1 MCGLRLA
8 SLIRNALLALLLAG
22 APAVAAGDP
31 EAKVREIERLAI
43 TAPVAESNA
52 RITALAQDMG
62 ALTPGQ
68 RQRVEYVRLRNLA
81 IVGDQASA
89 LTGLQAL
96 LQQQLP
102 TPLRVR
108 IYATATAI
116 AANIGQWKLAYQWL
130 NDSLPYLPTAGDDAP
145 RMLITAS
152 YLNGLVGEDALS
164 REFATKA
171 LHLAEQ
177 GRDALS
183 LCRAVAGMA
192 QIEEHA
198 QDYAAAGRWRMRQ
211 IEECGLAGA
220 GDNLFVGG
228 AEAGMGKVEMERG
241 NPSAALGWYRSAL
254 ARFQRA
260 GYEPGIKDAGIGLA
274 SSLIALGEDL
284 DQARTLLQNSAVYFR
299 EQQASLAVEEAE
311 RQLAALAE
319 REGDASLALV
329 HYKNAMAAAAEIQKT
344 AQDRLIAYQ
353 QVQFSTRLK
362 QQQIDLLQAQQ
373 AIAQLQITAG
383 KRRQWLLAAGVAM
396 LLLSVGLLVV
406 LLRRSARDRQRYRW
420 QSEHDGLTRLLS
432 QKQIR
437 KLGQAA
443 WEQARRQG
451 RPFSAVVLDID
462 HFKQVNDHYGHAAG
476 DEALRKLGGWIE
488 QAVGSDNL
496 AGRSGGDEF
505 TLLIAGDA
513 DRAEAVVREIRDA
526 IEPIAVFDDRIAIS
540 ISAGIC
546 ADSAEFDSP
555 GALVH
560 AADGALRRAKRE
572 GRNRVVLAG
581 ADARAAPDAGGA
593 AVEPHADRLV
603 VVGCGIQLGRHMSP
617 RCESEIRLAD
627 VVMCLVDPFA
637 LAMIREL
644 RPDAVNLGEHY
655 ADGKDRRESYREIDA
670 AIMAQ
675 VRAGKR
681 VCAVFY
687 GHPGVFADVPHR
699 VVQRARAEGFS
710 ARMEPGISTEACLY
724 ADLGIDPGR
733 HGVQSLEATQF
744 LLQDRVLDPAGLVL
758 LWQVALAGDLTC
770 TRRQAD
776 RAQLQRLVDKLRRW
790 YPADHE
796 VILYEAAR
804 LSIETPRIDRLRLQ
818 DLPEA
823 QYQEFTT
830 LVIPPLATVREP
842 ADRLAVAPLADAN
855 PAAG

>member
-52 RITALAQDMG
+52 RITALAPDMG

-102 TPLRVR
+102 PPLRVR
-108 IYATATAI
+108 IYATATSI

-145 RMLITAS
+145 RMLMTAS

-177 GRDALS
+177 GHDALS

-211 IEECGLAGA
+211 IENCGLAGA

-228 AEAGMGKVEMERG
+228 AEAGMGKVEMARD
-241 NPSAALGWYRSAL
+241 NPRTALDWYRRAL

-260 GYEPGIKDAGIGLA
+260 GYEPGIQDAGIGLA
-274 SSLIALGEDL
+274 SSLIALGTDL
-284 DQARTLLQNSAVYFR
+284 DQARTLLQGSAVYFR

-329 HYKNAMAAAAEIQKT
+329 HYKNAMAAAAETQKT
-344 AQDRLIAYQ
+344 VRDRLIAYR
-353 QVQFSTRLK
+353 QVQFATRLK

-373 AIAQLQITAG
+373 AIAQLQITAA
-383 KRRQWLLAAGVAM
+383 KRRQWLLAAGGAV
-396 LLLSVGLLVV
+396 LLLLVGLLAV

-437 KLGQAA
+437 KLGQTT
-443 WEQARRQG
+443 WEQARKEG
-451 RPFSAVVLDID
+451 RSFSAVVLDID
-462 HFKQVNDHYGHAAG
+462 HFKQVNDYYGHAAG

-488 QAVGSDNL
+488 RAMGAGDL

-505 TLLIAGDA
+505 TLLIDGDA
-513 DRAEAVVREIRDA
+513 GRADAVVLEIRAA
-526 IEPIAVFDDRIAIS
+526 IKPIAVFDDRIVIS
-540 ISAGIC
+540 VSAGIC
-546 ADSAEFDSP
+546 ENRAEIDSL

-560 AADGALRRAKRE
+560 EADGALRRAKQE
-572 GRNRVVLAG
+572 GRNRVVRAG
-581 ADARAAPDAGGA
+581 KDTPGASDPA
-593 AVEPHADRLV
+593 AVVDQLV

-637 LAMIREL
+637 LAMIQAQ
-644 RPDAVNLGEHY
+644 RPDAINLGEFY
-655 ADGKDRRESYREIDA
+655 ADGKDRRDSYREIDA

-699 VVQRARAEGFS
+699 VLRRAREEGFS
-710 ARMEPGISTEACLY
+710 ARMEPGISAEACLY

-744 LLQDRVLDPAGLVL
+744 LLQDRVLDSAGFVL
-758 LWQVALAGDLTC
+758 LWQVALTGDLSC
-770 TRRQAD
+770 SRREAD
-776 RAQLQRLVDKLRRW
+776 RAQLQQLVDKLRRW
-790 YPADHE
+790 YPPDHE

-804 LSIETPRIDRLRLQ
+804 LPIEAPRADHLRLQ

-830 LVIPPLATVREP
+830 LVIPPQTMVREP
-842 ADRLAVAPLADAN
+842 SDRPAVAPLVDAS